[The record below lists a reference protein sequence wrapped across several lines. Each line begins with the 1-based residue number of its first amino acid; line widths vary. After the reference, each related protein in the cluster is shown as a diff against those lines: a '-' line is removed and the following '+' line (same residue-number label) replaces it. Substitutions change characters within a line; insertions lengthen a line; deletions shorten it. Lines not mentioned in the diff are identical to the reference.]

1 MKIRNLA
8 FAVLLCACTAM
19 NRQKQSETAVR
30 ADNAEF
36 HNLQVISP
44 NVTHDE
50 LIATMRGFT
59 RALGVK
65 CDHCH
70 VPLPPGSKEHFDF
83 PNDAKK
89 EKNVARIMLRM
100 TRRLNVDYISHV
112 NEHGEGVNCFTCHRG
127 KSVPDVMPPAPP
139 EGQAPPPAP
148 PPPASPSS

>member
-1 MKIRNLA
+1 MKIRKA
-8 FAVLLCACTAM
+8 FSILFVLILCACAAM
-19 NRQKQSETAVR
+19 NQQKKSEAVR

-70 VPLPPGSKEHFDF
+70 VALPPGSKEHFDF
-83 PNDAKK
+83 PSDAKK
-89 EKNVARIMLRM
+89 EKNVARTMLRM
-100 TRRLNVDYISHV
+100 TRNINAEYLSHV
-112 NEHGEGVNCFTCHRG
+112 NEHGQMVTCYTCHRG
-127 KSVPDVMPPAPP
+127 KSVPDVMPPAAP
-139 EGQAPPPAP
+139 ERERPPAP
-148 PPPASPSS
+148 PQPR